1 MLNMKLPGRKR
12 GKPKK
17 RFIDVAKNMQ
27 RISVKAEEATD
38 RRRLSVV
45 TSNGS
50 NKKKTTKEKI
60 TNLFQTVFCLLAVI
74 GTRQ

>member
-38 RRRLSVV
+38 RKRLSVV

-60 TNLFQTVFCLLAVI
+60 TNLFQTEFCLLAVI

>member
-38 RRRLSVV
+38 RKRLSVV

>member
-38 RRRLSVV
+38 RKRLSVV

-50 NKKKTTKEKI
+50 NNKKTTKEKI
-60 TNLFQTVFCLLAVI
+60 ANLFQTVFYVSL
-74 GTRQ
+74 Q

>member
-38 RRRLSVV
+38 RKRLSVV

-60 TNLFQTVFCLLAVI
+60 ENLFQTVFYVFL
-74 GTRQ
+74 Q

>member
-17 RFIDVAKNMQ
+17 RFIDVAKDMQ

-38 RRRLSVV
+38 RKRLSVV

-50 NKKKTTKEKI
+50 NKKKKKTTKEKI
-60 TNLFQTVFCLLAVI
+60 ANLFQTVFYVSL
-74 GTRQ
+74 Q

>member
-17 RFIDVAKNMQ
+17 RFIDVAKDMQ
-27 RISVKAEEATD
+27 RISVKAEDATD
-38 RRRLSVV
+38 RKRLSVV

-50 NKKKTTKEKI
+50 NKKKKKTTKEKI
-60 TNLFQTVFCLLAVI
+60 ANLFQTVFYVSL
-74 GTRQ
+74 Q

>member
-38 RRRLSVV
+38 GKRDS
-45 TSNGS
+45 
-50 NKKKTTKEKI
+50 
-60 TNLFQTVFCLLAVI
+60 QW
-74 GTRQ
+74 

>member
-17 RFIDVAKNMQ
+17 RFIDVAKDMQ

-38 RRRLSVV
+38 RKRLSVV

-60 TNLFQTVFCLLAVI
+60 ANSFQTEFYVSL
-74 GTRQ
+74 Q

>member
-17 RFIDVAKNMQ
+17 RFIDVAKDMQ

-38 RRRLSVV
+38 RKRLSVV
-45 TSNGS
+45 TSDGS
-50 NKKKTTKEKI
+50 KKKTTKEK
-60 TNLFQTVFCLLAVI
+60 TANLFQTVFHVSL
-74 GTRQ
+74 Q

>member
-38 RRRLSVV
+38 GKRLSVV

-60 TNLFQTVFCLLAVI
+60 ENLFQTVFYVFL
-74 GTRQ
+74 Q